1 MIKTLAEVS
10 DIIPGYAFKQS
21 DFVENSISIAIKIKD
36 IQPPYVNLEKSS
48 MVNIPEQLLHKFEK
62 YRVKDGDILIAMT
75 GATIGKAGRVPD
87 FNSYFN
93 VFINQRV
100 CRVDP
105 KKDIDKDFLYF
116 LLSSYNFEKHI
127 FNFIDSQ
134 TAQPNISA
142 KSIGKYQ
149 FDLPD
154 LPTQKRISSFILSL
168 ENKIKINLK
177 LNKSLE
183 ELAQTLYK
191 HWLIDFEFP
200 NEEGKPYKSSGGEM
214 VESELGMIPK
224 GWEIVTL
231 KSLNKFIG
239 GFSFKGNRNDSIG
252 KFKIITIGNVLDGL
266 MDLSKS
272 TSIEVLPDKLKEEQK
287 LNIGDI
293 LLSLTGNVGRV
304 CMVNTD
310 LCLLNQRVE
319 KLQPIQNEFRGFMY
333 FLMRSTTMFNTL
345 QSLSR
350 GSAQQNLSPVEV
362 SNLKIAFSRK
372 NTLFEAF
379 NSIRDLILNNQ
390 LENIRI
396 ISLRDLLL
404 PRLMSGEIEV

>member
-1 MIKTLAEVS
+1 
-10 DIIPGYAFKQS
+10 
-21 DFVENSISIAIKIKD
+21 
-36 IQPPYVNLEKSS
+36 
-48 MVNIPEQLLHKFEK
+48 
-62 YRVKDGDILIAMT
+62 
-75 GATIGKAGRVPD
+75 
-87 FNSYFN
+87 
-93 VFINQRV
+93 
-100 CRVDP
+100 
-105 KKDIDKDFLYF
+105 
-116 LLSSYNFEKHI
+116 
-127 FNFIDSQ
+127 
-134 TAQPNISA
+134 
-142 KSIGKYQ
+142 
-149 FDLPD
+149 
-154 LPTQKRISSFILSL
+154 
-168 ENKIKINLK
+168 
-177 LNKSLE
+177 
-183 ELAQTLYK
+183 
-191 HWLIDFEFP
+191 
-200 NEEGKPYKSSGGEM
+200 M